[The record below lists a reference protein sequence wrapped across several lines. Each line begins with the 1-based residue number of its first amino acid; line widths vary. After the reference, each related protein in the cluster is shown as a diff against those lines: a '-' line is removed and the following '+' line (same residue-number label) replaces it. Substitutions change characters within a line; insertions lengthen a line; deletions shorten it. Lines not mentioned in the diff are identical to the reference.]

1 MADVRGWDETFDLVV
16 LGAGAGGMATALA
29 ASIQGLSVL
38 LIEKTEQV
46 GGTTASSAGT
56 IWIPGNRQSREAGYD
71 DTAEAAARYLDAL
84 IAAPDR
90 RGLRTAYLAT
100 GPEAVDFFAAN
111 SKVKFVPSGRHP
123 DYRELPGAAVSGR
136 TLAAA
141 AFDGRVLGGDFE
153 RVRPPIPEFLVF
165 GGMMVGKAD
174 IPRLLNRYRN
184 LGDLIFSARLFLRFL
199 TDRLRHSRGTR
210 LLMGNALAARLF
222 YSLRQRR
229 TPVWFSSFATD
240 LVREGARVVGVEVE
254 RAGRRLRVA
263 ARRGVVIATG
273 GYGRN
278 RALRERF
285 MRHPAPGLSV
295 AALANTGEGLELGLR
310 HGARVD
316 PEGHRAGAFWMP
328 VSVTRRADG
337 SEGVFPHIFLDRA
350 KPGLIA
356 VDGAGLRFVNEA
368 ASYHDFAEAMM
379 AAGAVPAHLICEA
392 AFVRRYGLGNI
403 RPRDRDLARH
413 EREDYVAVAPS
424 LEALAGKIGV
434 DPRALEQTVARY
446 NAQARAGKDLDFGKG
461 ETELNRFNGDP
472 DHAPNPC
479 LAPVERGP
487 FVALAVWP
495 ADLATS
501 TGLETDAD
509 GQVLGA
515 AGATIEG
522 LYAAGT
528 DMASVMQGAY
538 PGPGT
543 VLGPALVFAYRIAR
557 HAARAPLTS

>member
-29 ASIQGLSVL
+29 ASIQGVSVL
-38 LIEKTEQV
+38 LVEKTEQV

-111 SKVKFVPSGRHP
+111 SEVKFVPSGRHP

-240 LVREGARVVGVEVE
+240 LVREGARVVGVAVE
-254 RAGRRLRVA
+254 RAGRRCLR
-263 ARRGVVIATG
+263 
-273 GYGRN
+273 
-278 RALRERF
+278 L
-285 MRHPAPGLSV
+285 
-295 AALANTGEGLELGLR
+295 
-310 HGARVD
+310 
-316 PEGHRAGAFWMP
+316 
-328 VSVTRRADG
+328 
-337 SEGVFPHIFLDRA
+337 
-350 KPGLIA
+350 
-356 VDGAGLRFVNEA
+356 
-368 ASYHDFAEAMM
+368 
-379 AAGAVPAHLICEA
+379 
-392 AFVRRYGLGNI
+392 
-403 RPRDRDLARH
+403 
-413 EREDYVAVAPS
+413 
-424 LEALAGKIGV
+424 
-434 DPRALEQTVARY
+434 
-446 NAQARAGKDLDFGKG
+446 
-461 ETELNRFNGDP
+461 
-472 DHAPNPC
+472 
-479 LAPVERGP
+479 
-487 FVALAVWP
+487 
-495 ADLATS
+495 
-501 TGLETDAD
+501 
-509 GQVLGA
+509 
-515 AGATIEG
+515 
-522 LYAAGT
+522 
-528 DMASVMQGAY
+528 
-538 PGPGT
+538 
-543 VLGPALVFAYRIAR
+543 
-557 HAARAPLTS
+557 